1 MPTTRNLDNQAF
13 PGTGLRM
20 FDWFYAIPTTS
31 PVAHAVGLL
40 AVTCAAGMAVGSI
53 KVKGIGLGSAGV
65 LFMGILVARF
75 SEPIDK
81 QTLDFVKEFGLVL
94 FVFTIGLQLGPGFFA
109 SLRSEGW
116 RLNVLAAVLVL
127 AAGILTPLLGWL
139 FGIESDAIAGLFAGA
154 STNTP
159 ALGAAQQTMAS
170 LPNTDSA
177 RLAVPALA
185 CAVSY
190 PIAIAGLLGVLIALK
205 VFFRIDPEQEAK
217 DFAAE
222 RTKGHQPLLRRS
234 LIVEDAKL
242 AGSTLQQ
249 LYHRTGD
256 EVIVS
261 RIRRAGQ
268 SDVQTAL
275 SGTTVQP
282 GDALLAVGS
291 TAALDRFERVVGK
304 QTDEDLL
311 LAPGNITFRKII
323 VTHKRA
329 LSKTPSELDLEQ
341 RFGIELTRVTR
352 GDIEMTA
359 AANVRLQFGDVVQ
372 VVGTPERLHQVADF
386 LGNSLKKLNET
397 QFIPLFAGIFLGVL
411 VGSIPL
417 TLPGLSAPLRIG
429 LAGGPLVVALCLGR
443 IGNIGGLIWHM
454 PLNANLA
461 FREFGVSLFF
471 AALGLAAGDHFF
483 AAVFSPR
490 GLAWSL
496 VGLAVTVLP
505 LLAVGLYSRLI
516 LKMNFV
522 QLGGL
527 MSGAMTNPPALT
539 FVNNLCRT
547 DSPGLAYATV
557 YPLATL
563 LRIAT
568 AQVLALWFGS

>member
-1 MPTTRNLDNQAF
+1 ML
-13 PGTGLRM
+13 
-20 FDWFYAIPTTS
+20 DWFFAIPTSS

-40 AVTCAAGMAVGSI
+40 AFTCAAGMALGSI

-81 QTLDFVKEFGLVL
+81 LTLDFVKEFGLVL

-109 SLRSEGW
+109 SFRSEGW
-116 RLNVLAAVLVL
+116 RLNVLAAALVL
-127 AAGILTPLLGWL
+127 LAGILTPLLGWL
-139 FGIESDAIAGLFAGA
+139 FGVESDAIAGLFAGA

-159 ALGAAQQTMAS
+159 ALGAAQQTLAS
-170 LPNTDSA
+170 MPNTDAS
-177 RLAVPALA
+177 RLAIPALA
-185 CAVSY
+185 CAVAY
-190 PIAIAGLLGVLIALK
+190 PIAIAGLLGVLIAFK

-217 DFAAE
+217 DFAAA
-222 RTKGHQPLLRRS
+222 RTKGYEPLLRRS
-234 LIVEDAKL
+234 LIVENTEL
-242 AGSTLQQ
+242 AGVTLQN

-256 EVIVS
+256 DVIVS
-261 RIRRAGQ
+261 RIRRAGLTE
-268 SDVQTAL
+268 VQTAL
-275 SGTTVQP
+275 PSTTIQP
-282 GDALLAVGS
+282 GDVLLGVGVA
-291 TAALDRFERVVGK
+291 AALDRFERLVGK
-304 QTDEDLL
+304 PTDEDLL

-329 LSKTPSELDLEQ
+329 LGKTPGELGLDS
-341 RFGIELTRVTR
+341 RYGVELTRVTR
-352 GDIEMTA
+352 GDVEMTA
-359 AANVRLQFGDVVQ
+359 VPSVRLQFGDVVQ
-372 VVGTPERLHQVADF
+372 VVGTPERLGQVADF

-411 VGSIPL
+411 VGSLPL
-417 TLPGLSAPLRIG
+417 MIPGLSAPLRIG
-429 LAGGPLVVALCLGR
+429 LAGGPLLVALCLGR
-443 IGNIGGLIWHM
+443 IGNIGGMIWHM

-483 AAVFSPR
+483 SAVFSSR
-490 GLAWSL
+490 GLTWSL
-496 VGLAVTVLP
+496 VGLAVTVIP
-505 LLAVGLYSRLI
+505 LLAIGLWSRLVW
-516 LKMNFV
+516 KMNLV

-568 AQVLALWFGS
+568 AQVLALWFCS